1 MPQACR
7 GTHQRRAHSPQ
18 TQRNGP
24 GGHCSGQPVAPEQGD
39 GCPARASVHCRH
51 GTVVLREETL
61 QQLHGE
67 HRARCKQQPSEQARA
82 QHGQQRQGAVGAPR
96 RANPADEPGQ
106 PGGHEHHHQ
115 HEEHALVEQP
125 RARQVRHG
133 VAEEGHQD
141 RAQRR
146 SEENRD
152 TADVA
157 VEHHGSRDMAL
168 QQHIVGRLG
177 VERLQPACDAREH
190 GRNGKHRDVEAVH
203 VIAQEPEALA
213 VFAQPQ
219 RQPRAAEPLPPA
231 VQTVQATLMGI
242 VSGRLFGPAG
252 VAIGVVIN
260 VLLFFVLAEA
270 VPKTYAVLNPVR
282 GATSTARPIS
292 LLVRFWPL
300 RAASAV
306 LIKLTNVI
314 VKGEGLKQG
323 PFIGEQEFLGIV
335 EAAAQESV
343 IEHEERELIESIIE
357 FGDTV
362 VREIMVPRPDA
373 VFIDSDL
380 TITQALDKAVEDGF
394 SRLPVL
400 RKDDDDVDDVVGIVY
415 VKDLVIAER
424 QGNGASPITDL
435 IRQVEVVPE
444 NKLVADLMRSMQAKK
459 FHMVMVADEYGIIVG
474 LATLEDCLEEL
485 VGEIVDE
492 HDDEDLSLQ
501 TLPNGDYLVIGSM
514 PISRLNDEL
523 ELKVPESEYDTIGG
537 FIFGMLGHVPV
548 QGESVDFDGWRI
560 STETLDGRRIQQ
572 VRISA
577 LTP

>member
-1 MPQACR
+1 MMFA
-7 GTHQRRAHSPQ
+7 Q
-18 TQRNGP
+18 TPTAIDYWMLAGI
-24 GGHCSGQPVAPEQGD
+24 GLIL
-39 GCPARASVHCRH
+39 
-51 GTVVLREETL
+51 VVLIFLSLAEMSL
-61 QQLHGE
+61 SQLT
-67 HRARCKQQPSEQARA
+67 K
-82 QHGQQRQGAVGAPR
+82 
-96 RANPADEPGQ
+96 
-106 PGGHEHHHQ
+106 
-115 HEEHALVEQP
+115 
-125 RARQVRHG
+125 
-133 VAEEGHQD
+133 
-141 RAQRR
+141 
-146 SEENRD
+146 
-152 TADVA
+152 
-157 VEHHGSRDMAL
+157 
-168 QQHIVGRLG
+168 
-177 VERLQPACDAREH
+177 
-190 GRNGKHRDVEAVH
+190 
-203 VIAQEPEALA
+203 
-213 VFAQPQ
+213 
-219 RQPRAAEPLPPA
+219 PRAAALAEKGAKSGKALVRLAAEPTMWVNPLLLT
-231 VQTVQATLMGI
+231 VNVCQTVQATLMGI
-242 VSGRLFGPAG
+242 VAGRLFGPAG
-252 VAIGVVIN
+252 VAVGVVIN
-260 VLLFFVLAEA
+260 VMLFFVLAEA
-270 VPKTYAVLNPVR
+270 VPKTYALLNPVR
-282 GATSTARPIS
+282 GATATARPIS

-300 RAASAV
+300 RAASTV

-373 VFIDSDL
+373 MFIDSDL

-400 RKDDDDVDDVVGIVY
+400 RKDDEDVDDVVGIVY

-424 QGNGASPITDL
+424 KGNGSTPITDL
-435 IRQVEVVPE
+435 IREVEVVPE

-501 TLPNGDYLVIGSM
+501 HLANGDYLVVGSM

-577 LTP
+577 ITS

>member
-1 MPQACR
+1 MMFA
-7 GTHQRRAHSPQ
+7 Q
-18 TQRNGP
+18 TPTAIDYWMLAAIGLIL
-24 GGHCSGQPVAPEQGD
+24 
-39 GCPARASVHCRH
+39 
-51 GTVVLREETL
+51 VVLIFL
-61 QQLHGE
+61 SL
-67 HRARCKQQPSEQARA
+67 
-82 QHGQQRQGAVGAPR
+82 
-96 RANPADEPGQ
+96 
-106 PGGHEHHHQ
+106 
-115 HEEHALVEQP
+115 
-125 RARQVRHG
+125 
-133 VAEEGHQD
+133 AEMSLSQM
-141 RAQRR
+141 
-146 SEENRD
+146 
-152 TADVA
+152 T
-157 VEHHGSRDMAL
+157 
-168 QQHIVGRLG
+168 
-177 VERLQPACDAREH
+177 
-190 GRNGKHRDVEAVH
+190 K
-203 VIAQEPEALA
+203 
-213 VFAQPQ
+213 
-219 RQPRAAEPLPPA
+219 PRAAALAEKGAKSGKALVRLAAEPTLWVNPLLLT
-231 VQTVQATLMGI
+231 VNVCQTVQATLMGI

-373 VFIDSDL
+373 LFIDSDL

-400 RKDDDDVDDVVGIVY
+400 RKDDDDVDDVIGIVY
-415 VKDLVIAER
+415 VKDLVVAER
-424 QGNGASPITDL
+424 QGNGALAITDL

-577 LTP
+577 IAP

>member
-1 MPQACR
+1 MMFA
-7 GTHQRRAHSPQ
+7 Q
-18 TQRNGP
+18 TPTAIDYWMLAGI
-24 GGHCSGQPVAPEQGD
+24 GIIL
-39 GCPARASVHCRH
+39 
-51 GTVVLREETL
+51 VVLIFLSLAEMSL
-61 QQLHGE
+61 SQLT
-67 HRARCKQQPSEQARA
+67 K
-82 QHGQQRQGAVGAPR
+82 
-96 RANPADEPGQ
+96 
-106 PGGHEHHHQ
+106 
-115 HEEHALVEQP
+115 
-125 RARQVRHG
+125 
-133 VAEEGHQD
+133 
-141 RAQRR
+141 
-146 SEENRD
+146 
-152 TADVA
+152 
-157 VEHHGSRDMAL
+157 
-168 QQHIVGRLG
+168 
-177 VERLQPACDAREH
+177 
-190 GRNGKHRDVEAVH
+190 
-203 VIAQEPEALA
+203 
-213 VFAQPQ
+213 
-219 RQPRAAEPLPPA
+219 PRAAALAEKGAKSGKALVRLAAEPTMWVNPLLLT
-231 VQTVQATLMGI
+231 VNVCQTVQATLMGI
-242 VSGRLFGPAG
+242 VAGRLFGPAG
-252 VAIGVVIN
+252 VAVGVVIN
-260 VLLFFVLAEA
+260 VMLFFVLAEA
-270 VPKTYAVLNPVR
+270 VPKTYALLNPVR
-282 GATSTARPIS
+282 GATTTARPIS

-300 RAASAV
+300 RAASTV

-373 VFIDSDL
+373 MFIDSDL

-424 QGNGASPITDL
+424 KGNGSMPITDL
-435 IRQVEVVPE
+435 IREVEVVPE

-501 TLPNGDYLVIGSM
+501 HLANGDYLVVGSM

-577 LTP
+577 ITS

>member
-1 MPQACR
+1 M
-7 GTHQRRAHSPQ
+7 
-18 TQRNGP
+18 
-24 GGHCSGQPVAPEQGD
+24 
-39 GCPARASVHCRH
+39 
-51 GTVVLREETL
+51 
-61 QQLHGE
+61 
-67 HRARCKQQPSEQARA
+67 
-82 QHGQQRQGAVGAPR
+82 
-96 RANPADEPGQ
+96 
-106 PGGHEHHHQ
+106 
-115 HEEHALVEQP
+115 
-125 RARQVRHG
+125 
-133 VAEEGHQD
+133 
-141 RAQRR
+141 
-146 SEENRD
+146 
-152 TADVA
+152 
-157 VEHHGSRDMAL
+157 M
-168 QQHIVGRLG
+168 
-177 VERLQPACDAREH
+177 
-190 GRNGKHRDVEAVH
+190 
-203 VIAQEPEALA
+203 
-213 VFAQPQ
+213 FAQTPTAVDYWMLAGIGLILVILIFLSLAEMSLSQ
-219 RQPRAAEPLPPA
+219 LTKPRAAALAEKGAKSGKALVRLAAEPTMWVNPLLLT
-231 VQTVQATLMGI
+231 VNVCQTVQATLMGI

-252 VAIGVVIN
+252 VAVGVIIN
-260 VLLFFVLAEA
+260 VMLFFVLAEA
-270 VPKTYAVLNPVR
+270 VPKTYALLNPVR
-282 GATSTARPIS
+282 GATATAGPIS

-300 RAASAV
+300 RAASTV

-373 VFIDSDL
+373 MFIDSDL

-415 VKDLVIAER
+415 VKDHVIAER
-424 QGNGASPITDL
+424 KGNGTSPITGL
-435 IRQVEVVPE
+435 IREVEVVPE

-501 TLPNGDYLVIGSM
+501 TLANGDYIVVGSM

-577 LTP
+577 ITP

>member
-1 MPQACR
+1 M
-7 GTHQRRAHSPQ
+7 
-18 TQRNGP
+18 
-24 GGHCSGQPVAPEQGD
+24 
-39 GCPARASVHCRH
+39 
-51 GTVVLREETL
+51 
-61 QQLHGE
+61 
-67 HRARCKQQPSEQARA
+67 
-82 QHGQQRQGAVGAPR
+82 
-96 RANPADEPGQ
+96 
-106 PGGHEHHHQ
+106 
-115 HEEHALVEQP
+115 
-125 RARQVRHG
+125 
-133 VAEEGHQD
+133 
-141 RAQRR
+141 
-146 SEENRD
+146 
-152 TADVA
+152 
-157 VEHHGSRDMAL
+157 M
-168 QQHIVGRLG
+168 
-177 VERLQPACDAREH
+177 
-190 GRNGKHRDVEAVH
+190 
-203 VIAQEPEALA
+203 
-213 VFAQPQ
+213 FAQTPTAIDYWMIAAIGLILVALIFLSLAEMSLSQ
-219 RQPRAAEPLPPA
+219 MTKPRAAALAEKGAKSGKALVRLAAEPTLWVNPLLLT
-231 VQTVQATLMGI
+231 VNIFQTVQATLMG
-242 VSGRLFGPAG
+242 VVAGRLFGPAG

-306 LIKLTNVI
+306 LIKLTNII

-424 QGNGASPITDL
+424 QGNGANSITDL

-523 ELKVPESEYDTIGG
+523 ELKVPEAEYDTIGG

-577 LTP
+577 ITP

>member
-1 MPQACR
+1 MIFA
-7 GTHQRRAHSPQ
+7 Q
-18 TQRNGP
+18 TPTAIDYWMLAGI
-24 GGHCSGQPVAPEQGD
+24 GLIL
-39 GCPARASVHCRH
+39 
-51 GTVVLREETL
+51 VVLIFLSLAEMSL
-61 QQLHGE
+61 SQLT
-67 HRARCKQQPSEQARA
+67 K
-82 QHGQQRQGAVGAPR
+82 
-96 RANPADEPGQ
+96 
-106 PGGHEHHHQ
+106 
-115 HEEHALVEQP
+115 
-125 RARQVRHG
+125 
-133 VAEEGHQD
+133 
-141 RAQRR
+141 
-146 SEENRD
+146 
-152 TADVA
+152 
-157 VEHHGSRDMAL
+157 
-168 QQHIVGRLG
+168 
-177 VERLQPACDAREH
+177 
-190 GRNGKHRDVEAVH
+190 
-203 VIAQEPEALA
+203 
-213 VFAQPQ
+213 
-219 RQPRAAEPLPPA
+219 PRAAALAEKGAKSGKALVRLAAEPTMWVNPLLLT
-231 VQTVQATLMGI
+231 VNVCQTVQATLMGI

-252 VAIGVVIN
+252 VAVGVIIN
-260 VLLFFVLAEA
+260 VMLFFVLAEA
-270 VPKTYAVLNPVR
+270 VPKTYALLNPVR
-282 GATSTARPIS
+282 GATTTARPIS

-300 RAASAV
+300 RAASTV

-373 VFIDSDL
+373 MFIDSDL

-424 QGNGASPITDL
+424 KGNGSSPITEL
-435 IRQVEVVPE
+435 IREVEVVPE

-501 TLPNGDYLVIGSM
+501 TLANGDYIVVGSM

-577 LTP
+577 ITP

>member
-1 MPQACR
+1 MMFA
-7 GTHQRRAHSPQ
+7 Q
-18 TQRNGP
+18 TPTAIDYWMLAGI
-24 GGHCSGQPVAPEQGD
+24 GIIL
-39 GCPARASVHCRH
+39 
-51 GTVVLREETL
+51 VVLIFLSLAEMSL
-61 QQLHGE
+61 SQLT
-67 HRARCKQQPSEQARA
+67 K
-82 QHGQQRQGAVGAPR
+82 
-96 RANPADEPGQ
+96 
-106 PGGHEHHHQ
+106 
-115 HEEHALVEQP
+115 
-125 RARQVRHG
+125 
-133 VAEEGHQD
+133 
-141 RAQRR
+141 
-146 SEENRD
+146 
-152 TADVA
+152 
-157 VEHHGSRDMAL
+157 
-168 QQHIVGRLG
+168 
-177 VERLQPACDAREH
+177 
-190 GRNGKHRDVEAVH
+190 
-203 VIAQEPEALA
+203 
-213 VFAQPQ
+213 
-219 RQPRAAEPLPPA
+219 PRAAALAEKGAKSGKALVRLAAEPTMWVNPLLLT
-231 VQTVQATLMGI
+231 VNVCQTVQATLMGI
-242 VSGRLFGPAG
+242 VAGRLFGPAG
-252 VAIGVVIN
+252 VAVGVVIN
-260 VLLFFVLAEA
+260 VMLFFVLAEA
-270 VPKTYAVLNPVR
+270 VPKTYALLNPVR
-282 GATSTARPIS
+282 GATTTARPIS

-300 RAASAV
+300 RAASTV

-373 VFIDSDL
+373 MFIDSDL
-380 TITQALDKAVEDGF
+380 TITEALDKAVEDGF

-415 VKDLVIAER
+415 VKDLVVAER
-424 QGNGASPITDL
+424 KGNGSMPITDL
-435 IRQVEVVPE
+435 IREVEVVPE

-501 TLPNGDYLVIGSM
+501 HLANGDYLVVGSM

-577 LTP
+577 ITS